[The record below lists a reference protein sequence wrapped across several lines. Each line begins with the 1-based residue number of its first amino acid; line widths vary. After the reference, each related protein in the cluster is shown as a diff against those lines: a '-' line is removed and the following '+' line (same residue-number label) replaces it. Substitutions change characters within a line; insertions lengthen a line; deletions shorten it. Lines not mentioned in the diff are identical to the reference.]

1 MADDASGSMTADCCS
16 QRLSK
21 LPRVVWGH
29 SMGGLVATHV
39 ILDSSKYA
47 AQWKALML
55 TGPAL
60 EVDPKAAS
68 PFAQFLARTL
78 SNLVPKF
85 AVPWERGPAR
95 KFPLSHDDKL
105 NEAFHSDPLVYHG
118 GLRVRWG
125 AEMLTAIAR
134 AQDDAGSISL
144 PYILFHGSADHI
156 TNPDGSERFHKN
168 TSSSS
173 KEFVPIE
180 GGYHELHNELPQYR
194 DPFMKRSSEW
204 LLSIANRG

>member
-1 MADDASGSMTADCCS
+1 
-16 QRLSK
+16 
-21 LPRVVWGH
+21 
-29 SMGGLVATHV
+29 
-39 ILDSSKYA
+39 
-47 AQWKALML
+47 ML

-118 GLRVRWG
+118 YLPAAAQLVSELLLTCAG
-125 AEMLTAIAR
+125 ALQGTASEVGSR
-134 AQDDAGSISL
+134 DA
-144 PYILFHGSADHI
+144 DR
-156 TNPDGSERFHKN
+156 DR
-168 TSSSS
+168 
-173 KEFVPIE
+173 E
-180 GGYHELHNELPQYR
+180 GPG
-194 DPFMKRSSEW
+194 
-204 LLSIANRG
+204 